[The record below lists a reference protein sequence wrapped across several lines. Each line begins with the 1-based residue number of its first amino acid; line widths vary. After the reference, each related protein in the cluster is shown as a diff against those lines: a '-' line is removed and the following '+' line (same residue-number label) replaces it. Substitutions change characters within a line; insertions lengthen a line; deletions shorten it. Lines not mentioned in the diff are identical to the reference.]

1 MGYSRKISERLWNKK
16 RSCSHS
22 KQRSDFLD
30 FAMIMTLIRL
40 YAVWEKITCL
50 RGARYDD
57 FENVNMHCL

>member
-16 RSCSHS
+16 RSCSH
-22 KQRSDFLD
+22 
-30 FAMIMTLIRL
+30 MTLIRL